1 MTTALPQRIAA
12 VVLLAALLVL
22 AALGVASA
30 SDGAAT
36 ASDESAASSDDEV
49 EIGTAVYYERAEDGS
64 VVMVVRD

>member
-30 SDGAAT
+30 SASDGAAT
-36 ASDESAASSDDEV
+36 ASDDEV
-49 EIGTAVYYERAEDGS
+49 EIGTAVYYEKAEDGT
-64 VVMVVRD
+64 VTMVVRD